1 MKAKR
6 RFSDRGKITRT
17 ISTTTF
23 NITYVDKET
32 CEMKTMHMVLTGKLT
47 EKEMLATAPQG
58 CIGIKVDNVESN
70 ENLYVATIEDFLKV
84 AQLVT
89 VEQETEQN

>member
-1 MKAKR
+1 MKVKR
-6 RFSDRGKITRT
+6 RFADRGKITRT

-23 NITYVDKET
+23 DLTYVDKET
-32 CEMKTMHMVLTGKLT
+32 CKMETIHLVWSGKLT
-47 EKEMLATAPQG
+47 EKEMLAAAPQG

-70 ENLYVATIEDFLKV
+70 ENLYVATIEDFMKV

>member
-17 ISTTTF
+17 ISTTSYD
-23 NITYVDKET
+23 ITYVDKET

-47 EKEMLATAPQG
+47 EKEMLATAPEG

-89 VEQETEQN
+89 VEQDTEQN

>member
-6 RFSDRGKITRT
+6 RFADRGKITRT

-23 NITYVDKET
+23 DLTYADKET
-32 CEMKTMHMVLTGKLT
+32 CEMKTIHLVLTGKLT

-58 CIGIKVDNVESN
+58 CIGIKVDNVETN
-70 ENLYVATIEDFLKV
+70 ENLYVVTIEDFLKV
-84 AQLVT
+84 AQLV
-89 VEQETEQN
+89 EQETEQN

>member
-6 RFSDRGKITRT
+6 RFVDRGKITRT

-23 NITYVDKET
+23 DLTYVDKET
-32 CEMKTMHMVLTGKLT
+32 CEMKTIHLVLTGKLT
-47 EKEMLATAPQG
+47 EKEMLSAVPQG

-89 VEQETEQN
+89 LEQDTEQN

>member
-17 ISTTTF
+17 ISTTSF
-23 NITYVDKET
+23 DLTYVDKTT
-32 CEMKTMHMVLTGKLT
+32 CEMKTIHLVLTGKLT
-47 EKEMLATAPQG
+47 DKEMLATAPEG
-58 CIGIKVDNVESN
+58 CIGIKADNVECS

-84 AQLVT
+84 AQLV
-89 VEQETEQN
+89 EQENEQN